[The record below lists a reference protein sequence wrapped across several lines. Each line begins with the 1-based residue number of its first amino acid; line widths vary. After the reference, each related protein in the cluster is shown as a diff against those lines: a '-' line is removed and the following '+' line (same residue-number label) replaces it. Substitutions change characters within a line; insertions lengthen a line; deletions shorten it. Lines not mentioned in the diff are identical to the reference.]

1 MSERAGE
8 TTGSR
13 KVGRYLVLDQFA
25 AGGMATVHFG
35 RFLGNEGFSRV
46 VAIKRMRE
54 GLMGEGDAR
63 AALLDEGR
71 LAARV
76 QHVNVVQT
84 LDVVAEGRE
93 LLLVMEYVVGES
105 LDKVLKEASRQ
116 QLQVPVPVVVAIVAG
131 ALRGVHAAHEAK
143 GQDGELL
150 ELVHRDLSPHN
161 ILVDVSGV
169 PRVTD
174 FGIAKARGRLT
185 ETQSGTLKGKL
196 AYVAPEQIHGQTS
209 RASDLFSMGVVLWEC
224 LALRRLFRGENE
236 AERLSAVLRCE
247 VPDIEGVPPVVMA
260 VARRALSRLPEG
272 RFLTA
277 IAMAE
282 ALEQACAPASSSE
295 VARWMRR
302 LVPSTLEAR
311 AERVRSLEQAT
322 PTAPV
327 EATVVAPNSRA
338 ARASWWLPLGAVG
351 LLVVGLA
358 AGFLLRREPE
368 VVVESP
374 PAVSPA
380 PSSVVVSAPPTAPL
394 LPEEPPVVR
403 DAGAPATVDAGV
415 VTRPRP
421 PPVKRPDCRVPWV
434 LDSMGRKMYKVECL

>member
-1 MSERAGE
+1 VSERAAE
-8 TTGSR
+8 STGSR

-35 RFLGNEGFSRV
+35 RFLGHEGFSRV

-116 QLQVPVPVVVAIVAG
+116 QLKLPVPVVVAIVAG

-236 AERLSAVLRCE
+236 AETLSAVLRCQ
-247 VPDIEGVPPVVMA
+247 VPDLEGVPQPVMA
-260 VARRALSRLPEG
+260 VARRALDRLPEG
-272 RFLTA
+272 RFATA
-277 IAMAE
+277 LAMAE
-282 ALEQACAPASSSE
+282 ALELACAPASSSE

-311 AERVRSLEQAT
+311 AERVRALEQA
-322 PTAPV
+322 PF
-327 EATVVAPNSRA
+327 EATVVAPPPRLA
-338 ARASWWLPLGAVG
+338 HRSWWLPSAAVALLAVG
-351 LLVVGLA
+351 LS

-374 PAVSPA
+374 PAVGPA
-380 PSSVVVSAPPTAPL
+380 PATVVVPEQPSAPLRPGQ
-394 LPEEPPVVR
+394 PPAVS
-403 DAGAPATVDAGV
+403 DAGAPTPAPIDAGV
-415 VTRPRP
+415 VARPRP

-434 LDSMGRKMYKVECL
+434 LDSMGRKKYKVECL